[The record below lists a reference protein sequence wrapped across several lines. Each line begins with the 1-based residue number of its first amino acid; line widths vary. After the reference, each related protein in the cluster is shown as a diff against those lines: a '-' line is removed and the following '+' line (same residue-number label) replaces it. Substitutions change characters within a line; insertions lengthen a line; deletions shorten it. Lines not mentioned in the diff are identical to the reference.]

1 MVAGMDFA
9 KALEFALPLRN
20 GVLTTQKRDG
30 RPQLSNITYHLDTD
44 DVFRIS
50 ITAARAKYRNMQ
62 RDPRISLHVARP
74 DFWAYAVFEGDAN
87 LSAVAADPHDE
98 VVDELVALYRHVA
111 GEHPNWDDYRAAM
124 VADQRLVVRLHPT
137 HVYGMLP

>member
-1 MVAGMDFA
+1 MDFA
-9 KALEFALPLRN
+9 KALEFALDLQN

-74 DFWAYAVFEGDAN
+74 DFWAYAVFEGEAD

-98 VVDELVALYRHVA
+98 VVDELVTLYRHIA
-111 GEHPNWDDYRAAM
+111 GEHSNWDDYRAAM

>member
-1 MVAGMDFA
+1 MDFA
-9 KALEFALPLRN
+9 KALEFALDLQN

-87 LSAVAADPHDE
+87 LSAIAADPHDE

>member
-1 MVAGMDFA
+1 MDFA
-9 KALEFALPLRN
+9 KALEFALDLQN

-44 DVFRIS
+44 DVFRVS
-50 ITAARAKYRNMQ
+50 ITTGRAKYRNMV

-74 DFWAYAVFEGDAN
+74 DFWAYAVFEGDAD
-87 LSAVAADPHDE
+87 LSPVARDPHDDTVE
-98 VVDELVALYRHVA
+98 ELITLYRRAA
-111 GEHPNWDDYRAAM
+111 GEHPNWDEFRAAM